1 MLQIGT
7 VVIAG
12 VAADSSLTE
21 IRCIVVGRSTAKGE
35 LAAVVGNSPAHR
47 NRLE

>member
-7 VVIAG
+7 VLIAG

-21 IRCIVVGRSTAKGE
+21 IRCIVGRSTAKGE

-47 NRLE
+47 NRVE